1 MSAFERSLEY
11 HLQVSCGIAHSEVLS
26 SRRLASLVHLAPRVR
41 LTPIELQQD
50 VFLFFENITI
60 FSIPVIR
67 LGAILWRYLR
77 DAV

>member
-50 VFLFFENITI
+50 VFLFFKNITI